1 MLNLFPSGR
10 KLLKMIFPGNVGMSR
25 GGGVDWVSSH
35 PPRGMKCRQKK

>member
-25 GGGVDWVSSH
+25 GGGGGLGVQS
-35 PPRGMKCRQKK
+35 PP